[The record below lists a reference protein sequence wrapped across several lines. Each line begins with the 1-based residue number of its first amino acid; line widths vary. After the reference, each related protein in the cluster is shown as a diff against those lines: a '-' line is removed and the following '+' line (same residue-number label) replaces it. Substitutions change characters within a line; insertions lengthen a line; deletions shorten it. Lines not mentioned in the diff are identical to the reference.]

1 MARTTAKRPAASGRA
16 RYKLTQKRIAELI
29 ARHDISDHS
38 DGGCLYLRIKEQRW
52 PSWVL
57 IYATAAKPRT
67 LLTLAPYSDPSDLAR
82 MRVRAAEEL
91 AKRDVGIDPL
101 KQRREA
107 KKAQQVAPRPPAR
120 TTLLRELRR
129 VAESHT

>member
-1 MARTTAKRPAASGRA
+1 MDSQVNHRRILAMARTKAGRPAASGRA
-16 RYKLTQKRIAELI
+16 RYKLTQKRIAELF
-29 ARHDISDHS
+29 AKHVFGDHS

-57 IYATAAKPRT
+57 IYATAAKPRN
-67 LLTLAPYSDPSDLAR
+67 LLTLAPYRDPNDLAR

-91 AKRDVGIDPL
+91 TKRDVGIDPL

-107 KKAQQVAPRPPAR
+107 KKAEQVAPK
-120 TTLLRELRR
+120 
-129 VAESHT
+129 